1 MLTRGVMIY
10 APRKMCLSGGARFGP
25 FDIDDEIPGWL
36 RVAGEVLMIIA
47 SMGKELVSV
56 AKLELTQGLET
67 AGPFGVTFA
76 TSSVAGI

>member
-1 MLTRGVMIY
+1 
-10 APRKMCLSGGARFGP
+10 
-25 FDIDDEIPGWL
+25 
-36 RVAGEVLMIIA
+36 MIIA

-67 AGPFGVTFA
+67 AGPFGATFA

>member
-1 MLTRGVMIY
+1 MLTRGVMILC
-10 APRKMCLSGGARFGP
+10 ASEDVFIGGARFGP

-67 AGPFGVTFA
+67 AGPFGATFA